1 MRKQWLI
8 GGVAGLVALASLAV
22 IGVQGTPNDSSA
34 SSAQDTTKVFSATSN
49 PASYPTGQ
57 PIAFSHSIH
66 AGTYH
71 IDCQYCHVSAER
83 SVDAGI
89 PSVSSCMGCHQVIPG
104 TAHPAEINKLEEYW
118 KEKKPIPWVR
128 IYKIPDH
135 THFPHMR
142 HIHAGLTCQQ
152 CHGQVQD
159 TYVINKP
166 DPVWGGHNMGWC
178 VSCHRKMGASTDC
191 SRCHY

>member
-8 GGVAGLVALASLAV
+8 GGVAGVAAFAGLAFV
-22 IGVQGTPNDSSA
+22 RVQSTPGA
-34 SSAQDTTKVFSATSN
+34 SSAQDTTKIFSATSN

-57 PIAFSHSIH
+57 PIAFPHNIH

-71 IDCQYCHVSAER
+71 IDCQYCHFSAER

-89 PSVSSCMGCHQVIPG
+89 PPVSLCMGCHQVIPG
-104 TAHPAEINKLEEYW
+104 TAHPEEIDKLKEYW
-118 KEKKPIPWVR
+118 KQKKPIPWVR
-128 IYKIPDH
+128 IYKISDH
-135 THFPHMR
+135 AHFPHMR

-166 DPVWGGHNMGWC
+166 NPVWGGHNMGWC